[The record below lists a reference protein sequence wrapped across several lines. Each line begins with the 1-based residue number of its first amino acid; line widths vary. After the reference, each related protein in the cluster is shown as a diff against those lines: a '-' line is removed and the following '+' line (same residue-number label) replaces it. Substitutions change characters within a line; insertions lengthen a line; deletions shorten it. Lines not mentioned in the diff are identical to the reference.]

1 MKFDGD
7 ELLMIEAALKE
18 RKSAAPLERK
28 FVASALKKIREFNA
42 AAGAEIKAGKYA
54 AVSAALVNTS
64 AAGAKT
70 SEAKK
75 AAAKLNGAK
84 GGRPRKN
91 PEAKK

>member
-7 ELLMIEAALKE
+7 ELLAVQAALETK
-18 RKSAAPLERK
+18 RGGSPLEKKSRE
-28 FVASALKKIREFNA
+28 SALKKIRKFNA
-42 AAGAEIKAGKYA
+42 EAGAEIKAGKYA